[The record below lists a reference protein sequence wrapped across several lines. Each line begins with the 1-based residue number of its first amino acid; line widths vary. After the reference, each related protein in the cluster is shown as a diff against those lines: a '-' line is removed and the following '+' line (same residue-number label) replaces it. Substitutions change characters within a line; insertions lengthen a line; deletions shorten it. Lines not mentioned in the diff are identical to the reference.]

1 MNSYRRSPSS
11 KFKLTDFLAYTI
23 VQRTKA
29 LILLALILAALS
41 LYIVA
46 TQRNLDSEILNLLP
60 PKFESVVGL
69 KEFNSDFSQARQL
82 LFGFVADPGHA
93 DDLEPFRDHF
103 MAELKKQPW
112 IVRTF
117 DRVPLETEEG
127 LNEVQQLVP
136 ALLLNLPPDEFK
148 DAMAQLDP
156 QVLDQRLT
164 RLRQTLSGDSI
175 RSQLDAQMDPLG
187 LFGRAM
193 KPFGSSSSLDQGSS
207 LASDDGLLQIGLAIT
222 NQPALGPKEC
232 QAVMD
237 QVNQFRDRML
247 REWSGYKPKILVT
260 GRTAYVAEISRSMD
274 RDGTLSAT
282 LSLLIVSGLF
292 YLAFRRLL
300 PLVGICL
307 VLLLSALVSLAIG
320 MLMLR
325 NLNMIAIG
333 FCSIL
338 VGIGVDFSFLLFGR
352 YSQAKRSGASHAHAV
367 FVSVR
372 DIGAAI
378 FYVVVTTAIGFL
390 ALNFS
395 QSAGFAQLGTLVAL
409 GVGFAG
415 LFSILFL
422 FMFFRHVKIPTHA
435 DFLLIGAEKFVSGV
449 FSKPWR
455 VLTFSLIVLLSAAA
469 IALAPFIPLNFDT
482 NPRSLEPKQ
491 SQASIALRTIGEKLK
506 QESDP
511 VTILVDAKDPQEFHD
526 RWERLT
532 KRLDEAQKDGV
543 LKYVSTP
550 LSLAFS
556 PRRFAENRE
565 FLRTID
571 FTKVES
577 AVTANLQRN
586 GFDLDAFKNVFEL
599 LHRLEA
605 EKLQNGLPSWP
616 KLFPQSSSWWFF
628 IERYFSDKPTQA
640 VGFLRPSQPI
650 KAEKD
655 QKQLGALIH
664 SIDPQAIVTGWTFTL
679 FDLVPWARGELISFT
694 ASVALLILILL
705 WLVFRRLSLWLVHSS
720 ALVLSMLGLVA
731 SLKLFHVSI
740 NLLNALAFPLVLA
753 IGVDHGI
760 QFLIVSRREGDL
772 KENLANVL
780 KPLSIC
786 GLTAIAGFAVLIPA
800 QNPALSGLGTVCAV
814 GISWCLLTTFF
825 YIVPAF
831 AFLHKKEVQKAEERE
846 TADSTMRAG

>member
-1 MNSYRRSPSS
+1 MNSYRSSPSS
-11 KFKLTDFLAYTI
+11 KFKLSKFLADTI
-23 VQRTKA
+23 VHRPRV
-29 LILLALILAALS
+29 LILLAIVLAAVS
-41 LYIVA
+41 VFVVA
-46 TQRNLDSEILNLLP
+46 TKRNLDSEVLDLLP
-60 PKFESVVGL
+60 SKFESVVGL

-93 DDLEPFRDHF
+93 DDLEAFREHF

-117 DRVPLETEEG
+117 DRVPLETVEG
-127 LNEVQQLVP
+127 VNEVQKLVP
-136 ALLLNLPPDEFK
+136 VLLLNLPPNESK

-156 QVLDQRLT
+156 QALDERMT

-175 RSQLDAQMDPLG
+175 RSQFDAQMDPLG

-193 KPFGSSSSLDQGSS
+193 KPFGSASSMDQGSS
-207 LASDDGLLQIGLAIT
+207 LASEDGLVQIGLAIT
-222 NQPALGPKEC
+222 NQPGLGPKEC
-232 QAVMD
+232 WAVMD
-237 QVNQFRDRML
+237 QVTQFRDRVL
-247 REWSGYKPKILVT
+247 KEWPGYKPKVLVT

-274 RDGTLSAT
+274 HDSVLSAT
-282 LSLLIVSGLF
+282 LSLVAVSGLF

-300 PLVGICL
+300 PLAGICL
-307 VLLLSALVSLAIG
+307 VLLLSALVALAIG
-320 MLMLR
+320 MLILR

-352 YSQAKRSGASHAHAV
+352 YVQARRSGASYPRAV

-409 GVGFAG
+409 GVGLAG
-415 LFSILFL
+415 LFSVLFL
-422 FMFFRHVKIPTHA
+422 FIFFKPVKVPDHS
-435 DFLLIGAEKFVSGV
+435 DFMLVGAEKFVRGV

-455 VLTFSLIVLLSAAA
+455 VLTVSLVVLLSAAA
-469 IALAPFIPLNFDT
+469 VALSPFIPLNFDT
-482 NPRSLEPKQ
+482 NPRSLEPKR
-491 SQASIALRTIGEKLK
+491 SQASIALRIIGERLK

-511 VTILVDAKDPQEFHD
+511 VTILIDAKDPQEFHD

-532 KRLDEAQKDGV
+532 ERLNQAQKDGV

-550 LSLAFS
+550 LSLALS
-556 PRRFAENRE
+556 PRRFTENRD

-571 FTKVES
+571 FARIES
-577 AVTANLQRN
+577 AFTASLQRN
-586 GFDLDAFKNVFEL
+586 GFDLDAFKNAYQL
-599 LHRLEA
+599 LHELEA
-605 EKLQNGLPSWP
+605 QKSENGLPSWP
-616 KLFPQSSSWWFF
+616 TLFPQSSSWWFF
-628 IERYFSDKPTQA
+628 IERYFADKPTEA
-640 VGFLRPSQPI
+640 VGFVKPAQPI
-650 KAEKD
+650 KTEND

-664 SIDPQAIVTGWTFTL
+664 GTDPQAIVTGWTFTL
-679 FDLVPWARGELISFT
+679 FDLVPWARSELISFT
-694 ASVALLILILL
+694 AGVAVLILILL
-705 WLVFRRLSLWLVHSS
+705 WVVFRRLSLWIVHSS
-720 ALVLSMLGLVA
+720 ALALSMLALVA

-780 KPLSIC
+780 KALSIC

-814 GISWCLLTTFF
+814 GIAWCLLTTFF

-831 AFLHKKEVQKAEERE
+831 AFLHRKELEKPERRE
-846 TADSTMRAG
+846 TAAVKL